1 VSASHRHLVVVE
13 AYQGT
18 LEHLTDDP
26 AERRSACGLGLPLDE
41 LAEALQC
48 RITVLTWDE
57 WLAIEMHHGSPFT
70 WVSAPATRPVTTHA
84 PLVASASRQPTERP
98 AFRSALVTRRS
109 LPARNPDHWLLFDD
123 HGLNPRRA
131 GFNDSEDIG
140 FFLSYC
146 LATELRALRLNDAF
160 DAVIVPMW
168 GGIGYVAQM
177 ERATGATGY
186 LDVPFAVVATDSS
199 ASRQRANQ
207 EATWSRPAIVR
218 RQLEDM
224 SLALADL
231 VLVFGE
237 RGRSI
242 AEAGRL
248 RDASRPVLVPRRV
261 DDGEIDA
268 IAAAAARADRTVAPL
283 FFLDEPLQAASGA
296 LVALEATAALR
307 AAGASPAHAV
317 VAAGR
322 DMVFAPMRPRTFRDY
337 WSSRGWARELAEHGW
352 WSWRDGRP
360 ADAESRLHVR
370 LYPSLFEHLPNVWSE
385 LARGTLV
392 LLAPAAAEG
401 LVPDAALPPELV
413 LQGDPTA
420 QSLAKAL
427 QHLASLDAQHL
438 EQLRRQL
445 CDVVASAHRGATRR
459 HLLDAC
465 AGALDGLLR
474 ASPPPQDL
482 ARAAT
487 ALLDRRLPLAE
498 ATRRPARHEA
508 ESLQLHVSGLE
519 AGHLTVVVTCHD
531 LGSFI
536 TEAVESVLASHRA
549 PDELLLV
556 DDGSRDPET
565 LERIAAL
572 EREAPDRGA
581 PLRVIRQHNQGLAA
595 ARNAGLA
602 AARGEFISFLD
613 GDDLIEPDFYD
624 RALAL
629 MARYPGLGGVAA
641 WAFIFG
647 VDVPDGFWNAPQPE
661 LPLLLVENTVI
672 VPCVMRTAL
681 VRQLGGYDTAL
692 RYNYEDWELAIRL
705 LLARWPI
712 VTIPRYLERYRI
724 RGDSLLR
731 TMSPEQH
738 QLMREAMLRKH
749 HDSVSRFAV
758 EIALQ
763 VEHRL
768 SAVRPLVRPTNDES
782 SVSLA

>member
-1 VSASHRHLVVVE
+1 
-13 AYQGT
+13 
-18 LEHLTDDP
+18 
-26 AERRSACGLGLPLDE
+26 
-41 LAEALQC
+41 
-48 RITVLTWDE
+48 
-57 WLAIEMHHGSPFT
+57 
-70 WVSAPATRPVTTHA
+70 
-84 PLVASASRQPTERP
+84 
-98 AFRSALVTRRS
+98 
-109 LPARNPDHWLLFDD
+109 
-123 HGLNPRRA
+123 
-131 GFNDSEDIG
+131 
-140 FFLSYC
+140 
-146 LATELRALRLNDAF
+146 
-160 DAVIVPMW
+160 
-168 GGIGYVAQM
+168 
-177 ERATGATGY
+177 
-186 LDVPFAVVATDSS
+186 
-199 ASRQRANQ
+199 
-207 EATWSRPAIVR
+207 
-218 RQLEDM
+218 M

-242 AEAGRL
+242 AECGRL
-248 RDASRPVLVPRRV
+248 RDAPRPVLVPRRV
-261 DDGEIDA
+261 DDAEIDA
-268 IAAAAARADRTVAPL
+268 IAAAARSDRSATP
-283 FFLDEPLQAASGA
+283 FFLLDEPLQAASGV
-296 LVALEATAALR
+296 LVALEAAATLR
-307 AAGASPAHAV
+307 AEGASPASAGAAPTLAV

-352 WSWRDGRP
+352 WAWRDERP
-360 ADAESRLHVR
+360 ADTESRLYVR

-385 LARGTLV
+385 LARGSLA
-392 LLAPAAAEG
+392 LLSPAAAEG

-413 LQGDPTA
+413 IGGDPTA
-420 QSLAKAL
+420 QSLARAL
-427 QHLASLDAQHL
+427 AHLASRDAPHL
-438 EQLRRQL
+438 ERLRRQL

-474 ASPPPQDL
+474 APPSPQDL
-482 ARAAT
+482 ARVAT
-487 ALLDRRLPLAE
+487 ALLDRRVPLAD
-498 ATRRPARHEA
+498 AARRPARHEPDP
-508 ESLQLHVSGLE
+508 LQLHASGLE
-519 AGHLTVVVTCHD
+519 AGRLTVVVTCHD

-536 TEAVESVLASHRA
+536 TQAVESVLGSHRA
-549 PDELLLV
+549 PDDVVLV

-572 EREAPDRGA
+572 EREARERGA
-581 PLRVIRQHNQGLAA
+581 PLRVIRQHNQGLAT

-624 RALAL
+624 TALAL
-629 MARYPGLGGVAA
+629 MARHPHLGGVAA

-681 VRQLGGYDTAL
+681 VRQLGGYDAAL
-692 RYNYEDWELAIRL
+692 RYNYEDWELAVRL
-705 LLARWPI
+705 LLAGRPI

-738 QLMREAMLRKH
+738 QLMRDAMLRKH

-768 SAVRPLVRPTNDES
+768 SAVRPLVQPTNDES